1 MATLT
6 TPLQPIAIP
15 TPGTA
20 IGPSVATSVPA
31 GESPEAK
38 AYVQKMIGL
47 TKKVCPDA
55 TDKAIARCLPPILKA
70 LASAGLTSKNQLI
83 GFIATVYVETVVFDS
98 IPEYASGD
106 EYEGRSDLGN
116 NQPGDGRKYKGRGF
130 IQITGRTNYTAL
142 SKKFNVDL
150 IGKPDLLLQ
159 DIALCASSNVWW
171 WKEHKVDVEAAKGD
185 WLWVRKIVNG
195 GTNGW
200 DVYEPAIKRGLQYFT
215 EDINA
220 ALVSQLQLG
229 GDYGLGCMDG
239 GSGTTRQV
247 TGGGVTSQ
255 ADALSRA
262 LGLSSLDASKAITF
276 HALINAAEYPELVDL
291 SPQKTFELQNFGDG
305 LNGTLTVE
313 EVKHYYGPVFEIE
326 IWAHMPDPN
335 APQPQLFRSD
345 ANSPLNGNTGTPGN
359 VPPGPT
365 PPGSIGAVPYASQRD
380 NPSEPDRT
388 CNTYASW
395 MCGAFLGMKCSP
407 IEYYNRMK
415 TFGDSTSHQAQSQ
428 ALASFGIKDQFLNN
442 MGFDRLDA
450 ELAKKKPVV
459 IGINHRGSLEN
470 PTGGHMV
477 AVIGKTASG
486 DYIVH
491 DPFGDLNTDYS
502 NRDGAGKVYQRSV
515 LNRRW
520 LVDGPGTGW
529 GRVFP

>member
-6 TPLQPIAIP
+6 APLQPIAIP
-15 TPGTA
+15 TSGTA
-20 IGPSVATSVPA
+20 IVPSVAPSVPA

-38 AYVQKMIGL
+38 AYVQKMIAL

-83 GFIATVYVETVVFDS
+83 GFVATVYVETVVFDS

-106 EYEGRSDLGN
+106 DYEGRSDLGN

-150 IGKPDLLLQ
+150 IGNPDLLLK

-171 WKEHKVDVEAAKGD
+171 WKEHKVDVEAAKAD

-359 VPPGPT
+359 VPSGPT

-380 NPSEPDRT
+380 NPTEPDRT
-388 CNTYASW
+388 CNTYSSW
-395 MCGAFLGMKCSP
+395 MCGAFLGMKCTP
-407 IEYYNRMK
+407 IEYYNKMK
-415 TFGDSTSHQAQSQ
+415 TFGDSTSHQVQSQ
-428 ALASFGIKDQFLNN
+428 TLASFGIKDQFLNN
-442 MGFDRLDA
+442 MSFDRLDA

-459 IGINHRGSLEN
+459 LGINHRGSLDN

-486 DYIVH
+486 DYIVN

-515 LNRRW
+515 LTRRW

-529 GRVFP
+529 GRIFP